1 MSERKGISIMK
12 NVKKIGIGIGIIVC
26 IAIIGCI
33 NWLWN
38 DWTIRYK
45 SQLNNFFGKGNW
57 EVVSDEMKYNRRH
70 ITKKGLLGESGGR
83 ERIGLY
89 REWNILCANEN
100 GEEEIWE
107 ISTGVYVANHER
119 YSFWNPKRYKAKQ
132 ALTLELMDLSFV
144 VVEEEVRDEMIKE
157 GLTEEEADCFNI
169 HMSYH
174 GGNPKPSFY
183 SKLAKQSWFTMDGVS
198 AANYLNS
205 DLYDF
210 YLGIRIYDYEFE
222 ALSEQE
228 QENVRNYLENM
239 EESLLEKYGDN
250 VSFEIHYEDYKVEYV
265 DGVKQ

>member
-1 MSERKGISIMK
+1 MK
-12 NVKKIGIGIGIIVC
+12 KVKKIGIGIAVILC
-26 IAIIGCI
+26 IAIIGCM

-70 ITKKGLLGESGGR
+70 ITKKGLLGESGER

-89 REWNILCANEN
+89 REWSILCENGN

-107 ISTGVYVANHER
+107 ISNGVYVANHKR

-132 ALTLELMDLSFV
+132 ALTLELMELSFA
-144 VVEEEVRDEMIKE
+144 VVEEELRNEMVKE
-157 GLTEEEADCFNI
+157 GLTEEEANCFNI
-169 HMSYH
+169 YMSYH
-174 GGNPKPSFY
+174 GGNPNPSFY
-183 SKLAKQSWFTMDGVS
+183 NKLAKQSWFTIEGVT
-198 AANYLNS
+198 AENYLAS

-210 YLGIRIYDYEFE
+210 YLDIGIYDYKVE
-222 ALSEQE
+222 ALSEQG

-239 EESLLEKYGDN
+239 WESLLEKYGDN
-250 VSFEIHYEDYKVEYV
+250 ASFEIHCEDYKVEYV